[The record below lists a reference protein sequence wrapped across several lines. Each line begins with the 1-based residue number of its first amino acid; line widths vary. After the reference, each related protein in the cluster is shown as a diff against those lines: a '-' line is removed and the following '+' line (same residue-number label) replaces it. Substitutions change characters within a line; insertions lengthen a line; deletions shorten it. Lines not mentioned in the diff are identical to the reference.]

1 MFRSSSPAVHGGNL
15 STWLKAVTTPFLP
28 KDASNLQH
36 LNQEQLDTE
45 PDELMAHD
53 PTQSYNYKEL
63 ARILG
68 SLVHILVTQARL
80 SEWSNIDLEQQ
91 AATLMLQ
98 AEEAW
103 KDQARTQSRLD
114 QLLLETQNQPE
125 KEDATDP
132 ELQKEVE
139 RLQNA
144 LQDLRLD
151 TDQRGQ
157 LEREAQKELNE
168 KLQQCDTLLERAKT
182 ELKERDSKARACE
195 KHLQAARAKID
206 KLTLQRDELQDELDT
221 VHAEL
226 KHSYRLQSGWNR
238 ETHTIEFLPA
248 RHSNPFSQEPRAEKG
263 GVSPR
268 LKTSP
273 ASFQEHLSAT
283 EGGEPFQRTHA
294 TKPCTAPRELDK
306 LARNIPTFNPDP
318 AGGHDVHAYLQDI
331 DFHLQTVANVTAL
344 DKLYLLRITSRRDVH
359 RILDRQPETV
369 KVDYQ
374 QLRKT
379 LILEFSDPD
388 SDHGLLNAMDLKQG
402 RLENPQTFYSQL
414 RKAYFGA
421 RNEPGMEQD
430 VNFKTLFLRNLH
442 ASWSFHL
449 GVSACPCSMSTQES
463 WDLAHKA
470 YTKQKTISEKTVKN
484 PTIYSVSEH
493 CSELTLEGAPQHHSH
508 RPFYRESRP
517 FQASRGLHNRGGA
530 RPKHQS
536 KRYERFWDRRPKK
549 SRSPPSRTQSPDS
562 RQWNHS
568 RHDTGKLNPEH
579 TSEKHRAATS
589 ETAEILRVLK
599 ELLYMKTR
607 KEDKKDEPDI
617 LCLSIRTETN
627 TLSNCHLTEPSTPNT
642 ARHPQTTELTVTS
655 QGDSITQAPQL
666 TAAHPERDSTVPHT
680 RYHNPKVPENAVLA
694 TCLRSE
700 LHETGPNHPSII
712 TPAPMPTFL
721 GNLVEKGVGRKL
733 HLNITLGKGVSMEA
747 LIDTGSDLT
756 VISSQHFKRFQFAAK
771 RQDPT
776 LTPRTC
782 ELNVQSYRQAYQLGW
797 LLSHDFHDF
806 ELVLPVIGPIPP
818 ALIPE
823 GRIDNTLFTAPFKF
837 IAITSVMSVTK
848 DQVCRTELTEDQH
861 LAVYTVSHQSV
872 GETDEPATPLN
883 TKPTDDTPM
892 EEPYPGFESP
902 VQRILQDANALQSD
916 TVRQGLR
923 QVLYEFKESCAK
935 YSLDCGLTTLHMV
948 RIPTHPDAPP
958 TFVKQYK
965 IPIASH
971 EPVQEMIESMLEKG
985 VIRPRNSTYSAPIW
999 PVLKPNGEWR
1009 PTINYRKLNQQVPL
1023 SQLPMTQLEQE
1034 IPRIRGATIFST
1046 LDVASGFWTIPVHL
1060 ENQHKLAFTFGN
1072 RQFPFNRCP
1081 FGYANSPAEFNI
1093 FLNKAC
1099 TDSNYARLSFVCH
1112 LPSWKQNGFKTANN
1126 KPVKHQHLFQER
1138 DNITKTHNVTV
1149 YWKKVKGHSKLPSLD
1164 KDLNDQTDTLA
1175 KTGALN
1181 NRLWSLPTHPPT
1193 FKVKVITHSIR
1204 TLQTR
1209 LPTSEPLTLAPL
1221 FTNTNIADKR
1231 VSDTSIKTLLN
1242 HLSNPSIHPCTLST
1256 LTDNQCLRPLHDTKH
1271 MLRAQNNTVGC
1282 APSDITMLRLVM
1294 PRRKRGIMPMYFQ
1307 DASCAAQRSTRATDE
1322 TLKQESCQQQ
1332 DVAKHGPRRAKP
1344 SRRPRSK

>member
-263 GVSPR
+263 GVSPW

-273 ASFQEHLSAT
+273 ASFQEYLSAT

-421 RNEPGMEQD
+421 RNEPGMQQD

-517 FQASRGLHNRGGA
+517 FQASRGQRGRGGA
-530 RPKHQS
+530 RPRQQNDRS
-536 KRYERFWDRRPKK
+536 GGSWDRPRPSHNQKGEGTWEA
-549 SRSPPSRTQSPDS
+549 SRRLRNSRPTASRTPSPGS
-562 RQWNHS
+562 REGEHS
-568 RHDTGKLNPEH
+568 QRDAWKLKAEP
-579 TSEKHRAATS
+579 TSNKESAATS
-589 ETAEILRVLK
+589 EAAELLNVLK
-599 ELLYMKTR
+599 EFLKKKPH
-607 KEDKKDEPDI
+607 KEDKKDKPD
-617 LCLSIRTETN
+617 
-627 TLSNCHLTEPSTPNT
+627 T
-642 ARHPQTTELTVTS
+642 A
-655 QGDSITQAPQL
+655 
-666 TAAHPERDSTVPHT
+666 
-680 RYHNPKVPENAVLA
+680 
-694 TCLRSE
+694 
-700 LHETGPNHPSII
+700 
-712 TPAPMPTFL
+712 
-721 GNLVEKGVGRKL
+721 
-733 HLNITLGKGVSMEA
+733 
-747 LIDTGSDLT
+747 
-756 VISSQHFKRFQFAAK
+756 
-771 RQDPT
+771 
-776 LTPRTC
+776 
-782 ELNVQSYRQAYQLGW
+782 
-797 LLSHDFHDF
+797 
-806 ELVLPVIGPIPP
+806 
-818 ALIPE
+818 
-823 GRIDNTLFTAPFKF
+823 
-837 IAITSVMSVTK
+837 
-848 DQVCRTELTEDQH
+848 
-861 LAVYTVSHQSV
+861 
-872 GETDEPATPLN
+872 
-883 TKPTDDTPM
+883 
-892 EEPYPGFESP
+892 
-902 VQRILQDANALQSD
+902 
-916 TVRQGLR
+916 
-923 QVLYEFKESCAK
+923 
-935 YSLDCGLTTLHMV
+935 
-948 RIPTHPDAPP
+948 
-958 TFVKQYK
+958 
-965 IPIASH
+965 
-971 EPVQEMIESMLEKG
+971 
-985 VIRPRNSTYSAPIW
+985 
-999 PVLKPNGEWR
+999 
-1009 PTINYRKLNQQVPL
+1009 
-1023 SQLPMTQLEQE
+1023 
-1034 IPRIRGATIFST
+1034 
-1046 LDVASGFWTIPVHL
+1046 
-1060 ENQHKLAFTFGN
+1060 
-1072 RQFPFNRCP
+1072 
-1081 FGYANSPAEFNI
+1081 
-1093 FLNKAC
+1093 
-1099 TDSNYARLSFVCH
+1099 
-1112 LPSWKQNGFKTANN
+1112 
-1126 KPVKHQHLFQER
+1126 
-1138 DNITKTHNVTV
+1138 
-1149 YWKKVKGHSKLPSLD
+1149 
-1164 KDLNDQTDTLA
+1164 
-1175 KTGALN
+1175 
-1181 NRLWSLPTHPPT
+1181 
-1193 FKVKVITHSIR
+1193 
-1204 TLQTR
+1204 
-1209 LPTSEPLTLAPL
+1209 
-1221 FTNTNIADKR
+1221 
-1231 VSDTSIKTLLN
+1231 
-1242 HLSNPSIHPCTLST
+1242 
-1256 LTDNQCLRPLHDTKH
+1256 
-1271 MLRAQNNTVGC
+1271 
-1282 APSDITMLRLVM
+1282 
-1294 PRRKRGIMPMYFQ
+1294 
-1307 DASCAAQRSTRATDE
+1307 
-1322 TLKQESCQQQ
+1322 
-1332 DVAKHGPRRAKP
+1332 
-1344 SRRPRSK
+1344 